1 MYIDQK
7 KKIEY
12 YRKLIMD
19 TIAKTGSYPAPSL
32 VQDRLNDIDASLSIY
47 RMNYKSSG
55 DTFDTDEYN
64 NSLNNIYQDLLILYQ
79 SVYELS
85 VKDYNELKTEIDRE
99 LQDLET
105 MAQKCYRRSELETT
119 NTFGKTLFFQAS
131 GFKQEYESGII
142 TIPIDTITTHE
153 QATLACIVDGA
164 DTLPYD
170 SMYFE
175 INDKR
180 VKPYNYNSD
189 TYKVP
194 GNDNVNTYAYTITDE
209 KKSSTFPFTIDKFM
223 PIEKATYKILSG
235 KNSVVFYDTQKYNS
249 TSLTKES
256 NMSLRIAKN
265 GIVTFYV
272 YNAKNISFEFNKEPT
287 SKNFKENTIT
297 TPDMIQKIRLVVET
311 GTVFNV
317 ITDGTIYAYYDAG
330 FISDNILYGYRH
342 DTILDYLLIE
352 TKESDTV
359 TISGINLVIENAEHS
374 YYGIT
379 DIAIKESEVVIV

>member
-164 DTLPYD
+164 DTLQYD